1 MLIKSIKSTGW
12 CGITLVLATAVLVV
26 FSAHANAATM
36 TFSDRTTFAATTTG
50 AVQDFD
56 STVIPSNS
64 ASFSFTS
71 PDFTV
76 TQTTPNPG
84 VQTNAFVNSR
94 NPDFAAG
101 DKRLGV
107 ADRPGNLL
115 IFDAFQSGTTAFGL
129 DIFSDTDGTLEIGV
143 TTTAGTTFTQLAVT
157 ALTGSTGV
165 FFGATDID
173 GILSVSLN
181 FPDVVA
187 PRTFSIPTVDDV
199 FVGQTN
205 SAVVPLPASLPL
217 LLAGLAG
224 LGAVARRKR

>member
-12 CGITLVLATAVLVV
+12 WGIALVFATAIMVV
-26 FSAHANAATM
+26 FTVHANAATM
-36 TFSDRTTFAATTTG
+36 TFSDRGTFTVTTTG
-50 AVQDFD
+50 SVQDFN
-56 STVIPSNS
+56 STVIPASS

-76 TQTTPNPG
+76 TQSTPNPG

-101 DKRLGV
+101 DRRLGV

-129 DIFSDTDGTLEIGV
+129 DIFSDTDGLLEIGV
-143 TTTAGTTFTQLAVT
+143 TTIAGTTLTQLAVT

-165 FFGATDID
+165 FFGVTDTD

-181 FPDVVA
+181 FPDIVS
-187 PRTFSIPTVDDV
+187 PRRFSIPTVDDV
-199 FVGQTN
+199 FVGQAN
-205 SAVVPLPASLPL
+205 SGVVPLPASLPF

-224 LGAVARRKR
+224 LGIVARRKR

>member
-1 MLIKSIKSTGW
+1 MLMKSIKSTGW
-12 CGITLVLATAVLVV
+12 RGGILGLATAILILFTVN
-26 FSAHANAATM
+26 ANAATM
-36 TFSDRTTFAATTTG
+36 TFDDRGTFTAAATG
-50 AVQDFD
+50 SVQDFN
-56 STVIPSNS
+56 STVIPAGS

-94 NPDFAAG
+94 NPDFGTG
-101 DKRLGV
+101 DRRLGV

-115 IFDAFQSGTTAFGL
+115 IFDAFQPGTTAFGL

-143 TTTAGTTFTQLAVT
+143 TTSTGTTLTQLAVT

-165 FFGATDID
+165 FFGATDTD

-187 PRTFSIPTVDDV
+187 PRSFSLPTVDDV
-199 FVGQTN
+199 FVGQAN
-205 SAVVPLPASLPL
+205 SGVVPLPASLPF

-224 LGAVARRKR
+224 LGLLARRKR